1 MKGQPTYANTNININ
16 INIAPKKEK
25 KEIEEVAKFFASKV
39 PKITNF
45 DNKKSRKYFS
55 SESNNRDSQA
65 ITIKDKLI
73 YLKTESS
80 DPPKSNNYKFK
91 FSFRRST

>member
-1 MKGQPTYANTNININ
+1 MKGQPTYSNTNININ
-16 INIAPKKEK
+16 INIATKKEK

-45 DNKKSRKYFS
+45 DNKKSRKYFN
-55 SESNNRDSQA
+55 SEKDNRDSQA

-80 DPPKSNNYKFK
+80 APTKSKNNSILVNFK
-91 FSFRRST
+91 QI

>member
-16 INIAPKKEK
+16 INIGTKKEK

-39 PKITNF
+39 PKVTNF

-55 SESNNRDSQA
+55 SENSNRESQA
-65 ITIKDKLI
+65 ITIKDNLI
-73 YLKTESS
+73 YLKTESTVQA
-80 DPPKSNNYKFK
+80 KSKIFINHSCSK
-91 FSFRRST
+91 

>member
-16 INIAPKKEK
+16 INIATKKEK

-45 DNKKSRKYFS
+45 DNKKSRKYFGA
-55 SESNNRDSQA
+55 ETNRESQA
-65 ITIKDKLI
+65 ITLKDNLI
-73 YLKTESS
+73 YVKTESINQM
-80 DPPKSNNYKFK
+80 KGKF
-91 FSFRRST
+91 FN

>member
-1 MKGQPTYANTNININ
+1 MQGQPTYSNTNININ
-16 INIAPKKEK
+16 INIATKKEK

-55 SESNNRDSQA
+55 TDNNQSESL
-65 ITIKDKLI
+65 TLKDNLI
-73 YLKTESS
+73 YVTTESTIRS
-80 DPPKSNNYKFK
+80 KSKIKFK
-91 FSFRRST
+91 FQTKDLN